1 MTGKND
7 EWRCRCGRLQS
18 CTCEWI
24 YACVCVCYSETD
36 VKYRS
41 LLKVVFIMSERA
53 VSCADHYHLSAHATV
68 TGKAF
73 VEICM
78 GFISFPRRCVRDLL
92 CAVHA
97 VWPEASGGEAV
108 AARQCVFSH
117 EEPLT
122 AGCPPEEKKKKRL
135 PVNRPL
141 TQKAGPP
148 KTPTMGSGALDALV
162 PLSASHCAMT
172 RTNCVYRPLHK
183 NISGALAL

>member
-24 YACVCVCYSETD
+24 YVCVCVTT
-36 VKYRS
+36 KYRS
-41 LLKVVFIMSERA
+41 LLKVVFIMSECV

-68 TGKAF
+68 TGKRLSRYAW
-73 VEICM
+73 
-78 GFISFPRRCVRDLL
+78 ISLVSPGDLL

-97 VWPEASGGEAV
+97 VWPKGSGGQAV
-108 AARQCVFSH
+108 AGRQCVFSH
-117 EEPLT
+117 EEPLN
-122 AGCPPEEKKKKRL
+122 AGCPPEEKRRL

-141 TQKAGPP
+141 TQKAGPL

-162 PLSASHCAMT
+162 PLSVSHCAMT

-183 NISGALAL
+183 NISRALAL